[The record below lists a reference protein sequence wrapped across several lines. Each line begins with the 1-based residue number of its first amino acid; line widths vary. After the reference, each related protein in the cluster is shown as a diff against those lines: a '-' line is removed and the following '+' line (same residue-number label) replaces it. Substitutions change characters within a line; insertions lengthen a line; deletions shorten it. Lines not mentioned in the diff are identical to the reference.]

1 MLGFFIFMGIV
12 FLLSYMSVSAG
23 RPANRDSIESD
34 IKDMKNYAD
43 VEHMDRIRKG
53 FKYDD

>member
-53 FKYDD
+53 FRYDD